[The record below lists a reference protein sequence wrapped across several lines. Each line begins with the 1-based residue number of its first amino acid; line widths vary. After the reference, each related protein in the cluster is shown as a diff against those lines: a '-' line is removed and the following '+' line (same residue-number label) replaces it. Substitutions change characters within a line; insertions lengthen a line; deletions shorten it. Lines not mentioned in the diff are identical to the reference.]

1 MIATDDLP
9 CMQALTAA
17 LCPSGVSS
25 QRLLHLIATDDLPC
39 MQVLTTAL
47 GVSSQRLLHLREAF
61 PCRSIAN
68 DTGSVHVELDPLAE
82 VQVRARA
89 DRGAPLQGSRMQV
102 LTTAPSPHRC
112 ARRSRG
118 VT

>member
-17 LCPSGVSS
+17 LGISS

-39 MQVLTTAL
+39 MQVLTAAL